1 MKVAVVG
8 VTGMV
13 GQVMCKVLEERNFPI
28 TEFLPVAS
36 ERSVGQEIT
45 FKGKQ
50 HKVISIKDAIEQ
62 APNLAIFSAGGSI
75 AKQFAPLFAAV
86 GTTVVDN
93 SSAFRMD
100 EDKPLIVPE
109 VNLHCLKESDKIIA
123 NPNCSTIQL
132 VVALKPLHDAYG
144 VDRLVIS
151 TYQSMTGTGVQAV
164 QQYKE
169 EMETGHATNPAYPH
183 PIFQNCLPH
192 CDVFFD
198 NGYTREELKLVHETR
213 KILENNNLRITA
225 TAVRVPVQG
234 GHSESVNV
242 SFLKDFEI
250 TELKTILEDTEGIIV
265 LDDPTNNTY
274 PMPLNA
280 HHKDDVF
287 VGRIRRDESNEKTL
301 NMWVVADNLR
311 KGAATNAIQ
320 IAEYLLQKG
329 WLTNEIKTALV
340 D

>member
-13 GQVMCKVLEERNFPI
+13 GQVMCRVLEERNFPI

-36 ERSVGQEIT
+36 ERSVGKSVE

-50 HKVISIKDAIEQ
+50 YKALSMQDAIGA
-62 APNLAIFSAGGSI
+62 APDLAIFSAGGSV
-75 AKQFAPLFAAV
+75 AKEFAPLFAAA

-109 VNLHCLKESDKIIA
+109 VNIHSLKESDKIIA

-132 VVALKPLHDAYG
+132 VVALKPLNDKYG
-144 VDRLVIS
+144 IDRLVIS

-164 QQYKE
+164 RQYEE
-169 EMETGHATNPAYPH
+169 EMNEGKASNPAYPH
-183 PIFQNCLPH
+183 EIFQNCLPH

-198 NGYTREELKLVHETR
+198 NGYTREELKLVDETR
-213 KILENNNLRITA
+213 KIFENNNLRITA

-242 SFLKDFEI
+242 SLLKDFEI
-250 TELKTILEDTEGIIV
+250 SELRSILEAAEGLIV
-265 LDDPTNNTY
+265 MDNPGNNEY
-274 PMPLNA
+274 PMPLYA
-280 HHKDDVF
+280 HHKDEVF
-287 VGRIRRDESNEKTL
+287 VGRIRRDESAEKTL

-320 IAEYLLQKG
+320 IAEYLVKKG
-329 WLTNEIKTALV
+329 WLANKNSTKVI

>member
-132 VVALKPLHDAYG
+132 VVALKPLHEAYG
-144 VDRLVIS
+144 IDRLVIS

-169 EMETGHATNPAYPH
+169 EMETGNATNPAYPH

-250 TELKTILEDTEGIIV
+250 TELKTILEDAEGIVV